1 MQKGRT
7 EAFSDAVIAIALT
20 IMVLEMKVPH
30 GHDWAT
36 LVPVIP
42 VFVSYVL
49 SFIYLGIYW
58 NNHHHLLHAASHVSG
73 AALWANLHLLFWLSL
88 VPFVTGWMGENHF
101 APIPV
106 AVYGFDLLMASLA
119 YWILEQTLIAAQGSD
134 SRIRQAV
141 GNEVKGWVSTACYV
155 IGIVVALFW
164 TEWVALGLFAF
175 VAVMWLV
182 PDRRIERTLKD

>member
-1 MQKGRT
+1 
-7 EAFSDAVIAIALT
+7 
-20 IMVLEMKVPH
+20 
-30 GHDWAT
+30 
-36 LVPVIP
+36 
-42 VFVSYVL
+42 
-49 SFIYLGIYW
+49 
-58 NNHHHLLHAASHVSG
+58 
-73 AALWANLHLLFWLSL
+73 
-88 VPFVTGWMGENHF
+88 MGENHF

-155 IGIVVALFW
+155 IGIVAALFW

-175 VAVMWLV
+175 VAAMWLV
-182 PDRRIERTLKD
+182 PDRRIERTLKN